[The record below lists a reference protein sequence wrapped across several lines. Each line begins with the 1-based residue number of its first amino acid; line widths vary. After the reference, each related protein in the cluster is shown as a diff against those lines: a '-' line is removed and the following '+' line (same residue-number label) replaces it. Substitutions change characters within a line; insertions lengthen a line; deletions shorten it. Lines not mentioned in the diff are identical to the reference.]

1 MKRINLLPLEARQKK
16 SGDWLRSL
24 FFGSTKKK
32 LIVFVVILFIAFN
45 FWQTSNLL
53 GYRHVIEKE
62 KDKIRKLQSHVSRA
76 QSEAEKINEKKK
88 LVEDETKKL
97 RNIYDLLN
105 EIEEEGM
112 PFANTLKHLS
122 ELIHPELWLTEIQL
136 KKDLVRITGTTLNHS
151 TVSVF
156 MKSLDTSE
164 YFYNTSF
171 TYTQQDKLEER
182 TVIHFQIT
190 TQFQEL

>member
-32 LIVFVVILFIAFN
+32 LIVLVVILFIAFN